1 MFDEL
6 TLLDLILKGGYT
18 MIVLAVFSII
28 SLAVILG
35 RAWKFKNFRSEL
47 DVCYKDLAAEVGSD
61 GSALEAARAFCEAD
75 RSALAEIFLAGF
87 NKRAYGT
94 DEILRAMELS
104 ARKSISALEH
114 YVGVLGTI
122 GSTAPF
128 VGLFGTVVGIMRAF
142 SDLANAQGAGP
153 SVVADGI
160 AEALVA
166 TAGGLLV
173 AVPAVIA
180 YNYFVRASA
189 RIAVDLESAANE
201 FVSHLDS
208 RLENKGEVR

>member
-1 MFDEL
+1 MFNEL
-6 TLLDLILKGGYT
+6 TLLELIFRGGYV
-18 MIVLAVFSII
+18 MIVLGVFSII

-35 RAWKFKNFRSEL
+35 RAWRFKSFRTEL
-47 DVCYKDLAAEVGSD
+47 DDCYRALLEKVGSESGGLAAAGK
-61 GSALEAARAFCEAD
+61 FCEAD
-75 RSALAEIFLAGF
+75 KSALAKIFLAGF

-94 DEILRAMELS
+94 GEILRAMELS
-104 ARKSISALEH
+104 ARKSISVLDR

-128 VGLFGTVVGIMRAF
+128 VGLFGTVVGIMKAF
-142 SDLANAQGAGP
+142 GDLANAQGAGP

-189 RIAVDLESAANE
+189 RIAIDLEAKANE
-201 FVSHLDS
+201 FVSHLNEAPGLKD
-208 RLENKGEVR
+208 EVL

>member
-1 MFDEL
+1 MFEEL
-6 TLLDLILKGGYT
+6 TLLDLIFQGGYT
-18 MIVLAVFSII
+18 MIVLVIFSII

-35 RAWKFKNFRSEL
+35 RAWRFRAFRSEL
-47 DVCYKDLAAEVGSD
+47 DNCYRDLVLKVGAEG
-61 GSALEAARAFCEAD
+61 AELENARAFCEGS
-75 RSALAEIFLAGF
+75 RSALANVFLAGF

-104 ARKSISALEH
+104 ARRSISALER
-114 YVGVLGTI
+114 YVGILGTI

-142 SDLANAQGAGP
+142 SSLAHAEGAGP

-180 YNYFVRASA
+180 YNYFVRSSA
-189 RIAVDLESAANE
+189 RIAIDLEAKANE
-201 FVSHLDS
+201 FVSHLDADPGS
-208 RLENKGEVR
+208 KDGEN

>member
-6 TLLDLILKGGYT
+6 TLFDMIVRGGYT
-18 MIVLAVFSII
+18 MIVLVIFSVA

-35 RAWKFKNFRSEL
+35 RFWRFKSFREEL
-47 DVCYKDLAAEVGSD
+47 SDCYKELGDKVRGDSGKGIES
-61 GSALEAARAFCEAD
+61 ARAFCESD
-75 RSALAEIFLAGF
+75 KSALADVFLSGYR
-87 NKRAYGT
+87 KRSHGT

-104 ARKSISALEH
+104 ARRSISKLER

-128 VGLFGTVVGIMRAF
+128 VGLFGTVLGIMRAF
-142 SDLANAQGAGP
+142 SDLAHAEGAGP

-201 FVSHLDS
+201 FVSHLNDEA
-208 RLENKGEVR
+208 R

>member
-6 TLLDLILKGGYT
+6 TLFDLIIKGGYT
-18 MIVLAVFSII
+18 MVVLVIFSIA

-35 RAWKFKNFRSEL
+35 RLWRFRDFRAEL
-47 DVCYKDLAAEVGSD
+47 MGCYKELGAKVAEDSGD
-61 GSALEAARAFCEAD
+61 GKGLEAARAFCESD
-75 RSALAEIFLAGF
+75 KSALADIFLSGYR
-87 NKRAYGT
+87 KRSHGT

-104 ARKSISALEH
+104 ARRSISKLER

-128 VGLFGTVVGIMRAF
+128 VGLFGTVLGIMRAF
-142 SDLANAQGAGP
+142 SDLARAEGAGP

-201 FVSHLDS
+201 FVSHL
-208 RLENKGEVR
+208 NGEVR

>member
-6 TLLDLILKGGYT
+6 TLFDLIFKGGYT
-18 MIVLAVFSII
+18 MIVLAIFSII

-35 RAWKFKNFRSEL
+35 RAWKFNKFSAEL
-47 DVCYKDLAAEVGSD
+47 NSSYREIASKVGVD
-61 GSALEAARAFCEAD
+61 GNGLEEARAFCESD
-75 RSALAEIFLAGF
+75 NGALSKSFIAGF
-87 NKRAYGT
+87 NKRAFGT

-104 ARKSISALEH
+104 ARRSISTLER

-142 SDLANAQGAGP
+142 SSLANAEGAGP

-166 TAGGLLV
+166 TAGGLFV

-189 RIAVDLESAANE
+189 RIAIDMEAKAND
-201 FVSHLDS
+201 FVSHLDGGS
-208 RLENKGEVR
+208 

>member
-6 TLLDLILKGGYT
+6 TLLDMIFRGGIT
-18 MIVLAVFSII
+18 MIVLAVFSIA
-28 SLAVILG
+28 SFAVILG
-35 RAWKFKNFRSEL
+35 RAWRFKSFRAEL
-47 DVCYKDLAAEVGSD
+47 SDCYKELSSKVAPGGSSLA
-61 GSALEAARAFCEAD
+61 SAHAFCESNS
-75 RSALAEIFLAGF
+75 SALAKVFLAGF

-104 ARKSISALEH
+104 ARKSMSSLER

-128 VGLFGTVVGIMRAF
+128 VGLFGTVLGIMKAF
-142 SDLANAQGAGP
+142 SDLSSAQGAGP
-153 SVVADGI
+153 SIVADGI

-189 RIAVDLESAANE
+189 SIAVDLEGAANE
-201 FVSHLDS
+201 FVSSLNEDG
-208 RLENKGEVR
+208 LKKGGA

>member
-6 TLLDLILKGGYT
+6 TLFDLILRGGYT
-18 MIVLAVFSII
+18 MIVLVIFSVA

-35 RAWKFKNFRSEL
+35 RAWRFKNFSSRLDSCYREL
-47 DVCYKDLAAEVGSD
+47 ASKVGSD
-61 GSALEAARAFCEAD
+61 GSGLESARTFCESD
-75 RSALAEIFLAGF
+75 RSALARIFLAGF

-104 ARKSISALEH
+104 ARKSISELER

-128 VGLFGTVVGIMRAF
+128 VGLFGTVLGIMRAF
-142 SDLANAQGAGP
+142 SDLAEASGAGP
-153 SVVADGI
+153 TVVADGI

-189 RIAVDLESAANE
+189 RIAVDLEVKANV
-201 FVSHLDS
+201 FVSHLNVNAGPKDG
-208 RLENKGEVR
+208 NG